1 MATAVR
7 QCDRTDEALS
17 AAPEERSTIFARS
30 TGTLP
35 SAIAIIRISGPRA
48 AIALEAMTRRPLPR
62 PRYAVVRQLFDG
74 AGALL
79 DTALVLWMF
88 GPGTATGEDLVEL
101 HLHGGRAVVAGVEA
115 ALASLEGLEPAEA
128 GAFTRRAFENGR
140 IDLSQVEGLADLLVA
155 ETARQ
160 RVAALAMSEGG
171 LRRAVEGWQV
181 RLLDLCARVEAS
193 IDHDDEDDVDSGPID
208 ADTAALI
215 VDMTGVLAS
224 PPAERLRD
232 GVRVAVAGPPNAGK
246 STLINALAGRD
257 AAIVSP
263 VAGTTRDIIEVPVI
277 FGDVPMVLT
286 DTAGL
291 RSDSGDS
298 VERIGIGRAHR
309 AISRC
314 DVLVWLG
321 RNPPPFAPCV
331 LTVSAKCDIDAPHPA
346 DHVVS
351 VVTGE
356 GMAAL
361 RTAIIDAA
369 TEQLPVLE
377 SLALSQAQRAMLTE
391 AAAALQHCSRQP
403 DELLRAEWLRL
414 ARQQLDRITG
424 AAGTEEMLDSLFSRF
439 CIGK

>member
-7 QCDRTDEALS
+7 QRDRIDQALS
-17 AAPEERSTIFARS
+17 AAPERPTIFARS

-35 SAIAIIRISGPRA
+35 SAIAIIRVSGPRA
-48 AIALEAMTRRPLPR
+48 ARALEVMTCQPLPR
-62 PRYAVVRQLFDG
+62 PRYAVVRKLFDN

-79 DTALVLWMF
+79 DTALVLWMP
-88 GPGTATGEDLVEL
+88 GPSTATGEDLVEL

-193 IDHDDEDDVDSGPID
+193 IDHDDEDDVVSGPID
-208 ADTAALI
+208 ADAAALI
-215 VDMTGVLAS
+215 FDMTAVLAS

-246 STLINALAGRD
+246 SSLINVLAGRD

-263 VAGTTRDIIEVPVI
+263 VAGTTRDIIEIPVI
-277 FGDVPMVLT
+277 VGDLPMVLT

-291 RSDSGDS
+291 RSDSDDP
-298 VERIGIGRAHR
+298 VEQIGIGRAR
-309 AISRC
+309 GAITRC

-321 RNPPPFAPCV
+321 QDSPPVAPCV

-356 GMAAL
+356 GITAL
-361 RTAIIDAA
+361 RAAIIEAA
-369 TEQLPVLE
+369 AEQLPVVG
-377 SLALSQAQRAMLTE
+377 SLSLSLSQRTLLIETI
-391 AAAALQHCSRQP
+391 AALRHLAGQT
-403 DELLRAEWLRL
+403 DDLLHAEWLRL
-414 ARQQLDRITG
+414 ARQQLNRITG
-424 AAGTEEMLDSLFSRF
+424 AAGTEEMLDRLFGRF

>member
-1 MATAVR
+1 MATAIR
-7 QCDRTDEALS
+7 QRDRVAETLS
-17 AAPEERSTIFARS
+17 AAPERPTIFARS
-30 TGTLP
+30 TGALP
-35 SAIAIIRISGPRA
+35 SAIAIVRVSGPRA
-48 AIALEAMTRRPLPR
+48 AYALEAITRRALSPPR
-62 PRYAVVRQLFDG
+62 HAVVRKLFDG
-74 AGALL
+74 DGALL
-79 DTALVLWMF
+79 DTAMVLWLP

-115 ALASLEGLEPAEA
+115 ALACLEALEPAEA

-140 IDLSQVEGLADLLVA
+140 IDLSQVEGLGDLLVA

-171 LRRAVEGWQV
+171 LRRAVERWQA

-208 ADTAALI
+208 ADTAIL
-215 VDMTGVLAS
+215 VDDMTAVLAS

-232 GVRVAVAGPPNAGK
+232 GVRVAIAGPPNAGK
-246 STLINALAGRD
+246 STLINALAGRE

-263 VAGTTRDIIEVPVI
+263 VAGTTRDIIEVPVA

-291 RSDSGDS
+291 RVDSDDS
-298 VERIGIGRAHR
+298 VERIGIGRAHD
-309 AISRC
+309 AIARC

-321 RNPPPFAPCV
+321 QDVPPAAACV
-331 LTVSAKCDIDAPHPA
+331 LTVSAKCDIEPARAA

-356 GMAAL
+356 GIAMLRAAIV
-361 RTAIIDAA
+361 AAA
-369 TEQLPVLE
+369 TAQLPVTG
-377 SLALSQAQRAMLTE
+377 SLALSQAQKNRLGETVV
-391 AAAALQHCSRQP
+391 ALRHSVTQP
-403 DELLRAEWLRL
+403 EELLRAEWLRL
-414 ARQQLDRITG
+414 ARGHLDRITG
-424 AAGTEEMLDSLFSRF
+424 AAGTEEMLDAMFIRF